1 MSLVLREVYE
11 VHPIPGQCQ
20 YDVLNRI
27 MSKSCYFLLLST
39 RFWVPFSQSE
49 MIIWSSALEVMM
61 LCPSLLGRSK
71 IKSKVSL
78 KVFYRPVVN
87 VCDLF
92 CIVLVELGHPHA
104 EEFKG

>member
-1 MSLVLREVYE
+1 
-11 VHPIPGQCQ
+11 
-20 YDVLNRI
+20 
-27 MSKSCYFLLLST
+27 
-39 RFWVPFSQSE
+39 
-49 MIIWSSALEVMM
+49 M